1 MTAVDLNIW
10 GSDLVDL
17 VLGELM
23 IDHSFHLDTL
33 GLAYVDPRVCIIIEL
48 PNDMNRGKTAKV
60 LRDGIVDLVSLGML
74 RRIDS
79 SDACRAD

>member
-1 MTAVDLNIW
+1 MTAVEHYIW
-10 GSDLVDL
+10 GCDLVFL
-17 VLGELM
+17 ALGELM
-23 IDHSFHLDTL
+23 IDHSFHLDTK

-60 LRDGIVDLVSLGML
+60 LRDGIVDIVSLGML

>member
-10 GSDLVDL
+10 GSDLVSL
-17 VLGELM
+17 ALGELM
-23 IDHSFHLDTL
+23 IDHSFHLDTK

-60 LRDGIVDLVSLGML
+60 LRDGIVDVVSLGML